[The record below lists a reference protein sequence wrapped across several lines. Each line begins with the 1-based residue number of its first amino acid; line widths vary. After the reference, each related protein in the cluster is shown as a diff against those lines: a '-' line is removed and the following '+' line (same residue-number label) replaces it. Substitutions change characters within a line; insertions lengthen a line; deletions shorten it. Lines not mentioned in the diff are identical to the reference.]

1 MSFNSPRTFPF
12 ALAML
17 VAALLLLSPSAR
29 GQSLG
34 LVALLDG
41 VREKLEGMNDMS
53 ADFLQIYQDSLNE
66 TLQEEGHL
74 YLRRPRMMRWE
85 YRTPE
90 EKLFVTDGDTAYLY
104 VPSQQQVNRDRV
116 GEGYADRIPIM
127 FLLGRSDLESEFT
140 SIGLNPAGILPKVPG
155 AAVLRMVPR
164 RQSDVHEVVL
174 DVDPATF
181 DIRRVRM
188 TYVDNSVMEFVFDRV
203 ETNTGLDRSLFEF
216 VPPPGT
222 EVVDGIGQ

>member
-1 MSFNSPRTFPF
+1 MSFHSPRKFSL
-12 ALAML
+12 ALATL
-17 VAALLLLSPSAR
+17 LGALIVLSPSAR

-53 ADFLQIYQDSLNE
+53 ADFLQIYEDSLNE
-66 TLQEEGHL
+66 TIEEEGHL

-85 YRTPE
+85 YRSPE

-116 GEGYADRIPIM
+116 GEGYDDRIPIM

-140 SIGLNPAGILPKVPG
+140 SIALNPAGIPPRVPG

-164 RQSDVHEVVL
+164 RESDVDEVVL

-188 TYVDNSVMEFVFDRV
+188 AYADNSVMEFVFDRV
-203 ETNTGLDRSLFEF
+203 ETNGGLDRSLFEF
-216 VPPPGT
+216 LLPAGT
-222 EVVDGIGQ
+222 EMVDGIAQ

>member
-1 MSFNSPRTFPF
+1 MSFSLPKTFPL
-12 ALAML
+12 ALVTL
-17 VAALLLLSPSAR
+17 VAALLLFSLTAQ

-41 VREKLEGMNDMS
+41 VEEKLEGMNDMS
-53 ADFLQIYQDSLNE
+53 ADFLQIHEDSLNE
-66 TLQEEGHL
+66 TIEEGGHL

-90 EKLFVTDGDTAYLY
+90 EKLFVTDGETVYLY
-104 VPSQQQVNRDRV
+104 LPNEAQVNRDRA
-116 GEGYADRIPIM
+116 GESYDDRIPIM

-140 SIGLNPAGILPKVPG
+140 SIGLNPAGILPRVPG
-155 AAVLRMVPR
+155 AAVLRMYPR
-164 RQSDVHEVVL
+164 RESDVNEVVL

-188 TYVDNSVMEFVFDRV
+188 TYVDDSVMEFVFDRI
-203 ETNTGLDRSLFEF
+203 ETNSGLDRSLFEF
-216 VPPPGT
+216 VPPAGT
-222 EVVDGIGQ
+222 EVVDGIAQ